1 MSKFQIGDFAKSVGA
16 AVSKLDT
23 SEQLQYLD
31 IDLLDANEANFYELS
46 NLQPLAD
53 SIAMDGLQQP
63 LVVTPEEN
71 GRYKVLSGHRRRA
84 AIRLLLEES
93 EDPLPK
99 LRSVPCLVRR
109 YKSQHLA
116 ELQLILANSTARELT
131 SADKMRQAERIE
143 MLLYQLKEE
152 GYQFPGRMRDQVAA
166 ACNVSAPKLARLKVI
181 REHLIPEYMVAF
193 EANRLPEQTAYAL
206 ARMQDDFQARLYRV
220 LKGDAPNGRRAEE
233 LLQLQQEGCA
243 WEPILTCL
251 NGKPCQRGDAF
262 LRHDAECLTYE
273 LCKGETCCLQCP
285 KATTQYGACERMC
298 GKAKNLRKDG
308 RDEAKERA
316 AEEDRKRQQ
325 RFQAEIRASAAR
337 LLRAALAA
345 GLKEQDTLQI
355 KDYRP
360 SVSVKELRSYVSGD
374 FLGRYFYGNDL
385 GRFDHPV
392 ELAKKL
398 CCSTDYLLGMSEE
411 LTPTPQTA
419 PESKTEPDKQYKVDA
434 SDLEIVESHTIRT
447 AVSGW
452 KDAVAPPEEGQRAIV
467 QQEDEDY
474 ELAIFKG
481 GQWLELDTE
490 DFANPIAV
498 KDVVRWLPWLTP
510 GEVCE
515 DVPSPQW
522 LAAPPRRSRTVFGTF
537 FVDGYAMESKAH
549 YDADLNQYL
558 FPANGTN
565 VDAVCIGWVPLP
577 ERRIQLEV
585 EADEADPV

>member
-131 SADKMRQAERIE
+131 SAEKMRQAERIE

-243 WEPILTCL
+243 WEPILTCP

-285 KATTQYGACERMC
+285 KATTQCGACERMC

-337 LLRAALAA
+337 LLRAAEAA

-360 SVSVKELRSYVSGD
+360 SVSVKELRSYASGD

-385 GRFDHPV
+385 DRFDHPV

-419 PESKTEPDKQYKVDA
+419 PESKTEPDEQNKVDT

-452 KDAVAPPEEGQRAIV
+452 KDAVAPPRRRAT
-467 QQEDEDY
+467 
-474 ELAIFKG
+474 G
-481 GQWLELDTE
+481 H
-490 DFANPIAV
+490 
-498 KDVVRWLPWLTP
+498 
-510 GEVCE
+510 C
-515 DVPSPQW
+515 
-522 LAAPPRRSRTVFGTF
+522 
-537 FVDGYAMESKAH
+537 
-549 YDADLNQYL
+549 
-558 FPANGTN
+558 PARGRGLWAGNF
-565 VDAVCIGWVPLP
+565 
-577 ERRIQLEV
+577 
-585 EADEADPV
+585 

>member
-131 SADKMRQAERIE
+131 SAEKMRQAERIE

-243 WEPILTCL
+243 WEPILTCP

-262 LRHDAECLTYE
+262 LRHDAECLTHE
-273 LCKGETCCLQCP
+273 LCKGGDMLPPMSQSNHTIWRLRADVRESQESSQGWKGRSQGAGGGRRSETPATVSGGDSGQC
-285 KATTQYGACERMC
+285 RS
-298 GKAKNLRKDG
+298 
-308 RDEAKERA
+308 A
-316 AEEDRKRQQ
+316 AESGGGGRPEG
-325 RFQAEIRASAAR
+325 
-337 LLRAALAA
+337 A
-345 GLKEQDTLQI
+345 GYAPDQGL
-355 KDYRP
+355 
-360 SVSVKELRSYVSGD
+360 
-374 FLGRYFYGNDL
+374 
-385 GRFDHPV
+385 
-392 ELAKKL
+392 
-398 CCSTDYLLGMSEE
+398 
-411 LTPTPQTA
+411 PTFGFGKGT
-419 PESKTEPDKQYKVDA
+419 
-434 SDLEIVESHTIRT
+434 
-447 AVSGW
+447 
-452 KDAVAPPEEGQRAIV
+452 AIV
-467 QQEDEDY
+467 C
-474 ELAIFKG
+474 I
-481 GQWLELDTE
+481 
-490 DFANPIAV
+490 
-498 KDVVRWLPWLTP
+498 
-510 GEVCE
+510 
-515 DVPSPQW
+515 
-522 LAAPPRRSRTVFGTF
+522 RRLSGTLLLW
-537 FVDGYAMESKAH
+537 E
-549 YDADLNQYL
+549 
-558 FPANGTN
+558 
-565 VDAVCIGWVPLP
+565 
-577 ERRIQLEV
+577 
-585 EADEADPV
+585 